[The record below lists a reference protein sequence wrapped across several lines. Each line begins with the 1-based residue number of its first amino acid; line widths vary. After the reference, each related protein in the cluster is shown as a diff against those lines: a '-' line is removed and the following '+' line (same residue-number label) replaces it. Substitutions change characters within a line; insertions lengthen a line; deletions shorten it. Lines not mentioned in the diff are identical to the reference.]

1 MKISGRLID
10 AFLALEETRHF
21 GLAAQRCHV
30 SPSALSQSISRLEA
44 QLGIKL
50 FDRDTRNVFLTPEG
64 EIFSLG
70 ANRIAAEIR
79 TTIEDI
85 SDRLQKKAG
94 RVSLAAPPSIASN
107 WLPERMAVFKS
118 RFPIIDLRLSD
129 VVSDRCLDLIR
140 QGQADIAINAQPG
153 NPLELDSQFLF
164 NEPMFLICHSSHP
177 FASEAEISLRDL
189 KKQPFI
195 HTIRSGSVWQH
206 VQAFLGSA
214 GVVDTGL
221 EVSQLGTLGALV
233 ARDFGLSIVPQF
245 ALTLCMRT
253 GVAAVRIKD
262 KKAVR
267 PIYLV
272 KRKNHS
278 LSAAAQSFYEQLLL
292 ETLDPKN
299 TSFEQGG

>member
-1 MKISGRLID
+1 MKLSGRLID

-21 GLAAQRCHV
+21 GMAAQRCHV

-50 FDRDTRNVFLTPEG
+50 FDRDTRNVALTPEG
-64 EIFSLG
+64 EIFSQG
-70 ANRIAAEIR
+70 ANRIAAEMR
-79 TTIEDI
+79 ATLEDI
-85 SDRLQKKAG
+85 GDRLKKKAG
-94 RVSLAAPPSIASN
+94 RVSLAAPPSMASN
-107 WLPERMAVFKS
+107 WLPERMSVFKS
-118 RFPIIDLRLSD
+118 RFPNIELRLSD
-129 VVSDRCLDLIR
+129 VVSDQCIDLIR

-153 NPLELDSQFLF
+153 NPLELDSRLLF
-164 NEPMFLICHSSHP
+164 NEPMFLICHTSHP
-177 FASEAEISLRDL
+177 FAREDSISLKDL

-206 VQAFLGSA
+206 VQPFLGIA

-221 EVSQLGTLGALV
+221 EVSQLGTLGGLV
-233 ARDFGLSIVPQF
+233 AQDFGLSIVPQF

-253 GVAAVRIKD
+253 EVSAVRIKD

-272 KRKNHS
+272 KKKNHS
-278 LSAAAQSFYEQLLL
+278 LSVAAQSFYEQLLL
-292 ETLDPKN
+292 EAVD
-299 TSFEQGG
+299 

>member
-1 MKISGRLID
+1 MKFSGRLID
-10 AFLALEETRHF
+10 AFLALEETKHF
-21 GLAAQRCHV
+21 GLAAQRCNV

-50 FDRDTRNVFLTPEG
+50 FDRDTRNVSLTPEG
-64 EIFSLG
+64 EIFAQG

-79 TTIEDI
+79 STLEDI
-85 SDRLQKKAG
+85 GDRLQKKAG
-94 RVSLAAPPSIASN
+94 RISLAAPPSMASN

-118 RFPIIDLRLSD
+118 RFPNIELRLSD
-129 VVSDRCLDLIR
+129 VVSDQCIDLIR

-153 NPLELDSQFLF
+153 NPLELDSQILF
-164 NEPMFLICHSSHP
+164 HEPMFLICHSSHP
-177 FASEAEISLRDL
+177 FAREKSISLKEL

-195 HTIRSGSVWQH
+195 HTIRTGSVWQH
-206 VQAFLGSA
+206 VQSFLGTA

-221 EVSQLGTLGALV
+221 EVSQLGTLGGLV

-245 ALTLCMRT
+245 ALTLCMRKE
-253 GVAAVRIKD
+253 VAAIRIKD

-272 KRKNHS
+272 KKRNHS

-292 ETLDPKN
+292 EAVDQKTL
-299 TSFEQGG
+299 

>member
-1 MKISGRLID
+1 MKLSGRLID

-50 FDRDTRNVFLTPEG
+50 FDRDTRNVSLTPEG
-64 EIFSLG
+64 EIFSQG
-70 ANRIAAEIR
+70 ANRIAAEMR
-79 TTIEDI
+79 ATLDDIE
-85 SDRLQKKAG
+85 DRLQKKAG
-94 RVSLAAPPSIASN
+94 RVSLAAPPSMASN
-107 WLPERMAVFKS
+107 WLPERMAAFKL
-118 RFPIIDLRLSD
+118 RFPNIELRLSD
-129 VVSDRCLDLIR
+129 VVSDQCIECIR

-153 NPLELDSQFLF
+153 NPLELDARILF

-177 FASEAEISLRDL
+177 FAGEESISLKEL

-195 HTIRSGSVWQH
+195 HTIRTGSVWQH
-206 VQAFLGSA
+206 VQTFLGIA

-221 EVSQLGTLGALV
+221 EVTQLGTLGGLV

-245 ALTLCMRT
+245 ALTLCMRRD
-253 GVAAVRIKD
+253 VAAVRIRD
-262 KKAVR
+262 QKAVR

-272 KRKNHS
+272 KKKNHS

-292 ETLDPKN
+292 EAVDPPK
-299 TSFEQGG
+299 T

>member
-1 MKISGRLID
+1 MKLSGRLID

-30 SPSALSQSISRLEA
+30 SPSALSQSISRLES
-44 QLGIKL
+44 QLGTKL
-50 FDRDTRNVFLTPEG
+50 FDRDTRNVSLTPEG
-64 EIFSLG
+64 EIFSQG
-70 ANRIAAEIR
+70 ASRIAAEIR
-79 TTIEDI
+79 STLEDI
-85 SDRLQKKAG
+85 GDRLQKKAG
-94 RVSLAAPPSIASN
+94 RVNLAAPPSMASN

-118 RFPIIDLRLSD
+118 RFPNIELRLSD
-129 VVSDRCLDLIR
+129 VVSDQCIELIS

-153 NPLELDSQFLF
+153 NPLELDSRMLF
-164 NEPMFLICHSSHP
+164 NEPMFLICHSNHP
-177 FASEAEISLRDL
+177 FASEESISLRDL

-195 HTIRSGSVWQH
+195 HTIRTGSVWQH
-206 VQAFLGSA
+206 VQSFLGIA

-221 EVSQLGTLGALV
+221 EVSQLGTLGGLV

-262 KKAVR
+262 QKAVR

-278 LSAAAQSFYEQLLL
+278 LSVAAQSFYELLL
-292 ETLDPKN
+292 HEAVDQKN
-299 TSFEQGG
+299 PRFNLND